1 MSDQSLRAALEQKL
15 ATTDGWTVS
24 NEFLLGLL
32 AAHPAEPAQVV
43 SDEAASSHGPAV
55 RAIASE
61 FMARYKGTPDPDE
74 FALNAAQAGLLAA
87 LPLLGPRPLLDR
99 EAALQAI
106 VAASEPEGSDNIMG
120 REYVEN
126 YADVFAD
133 AVLKLARP
141 MPTRDQVEAAV
152 RKTIFAYFGT
162 YERPVELITD
172 DVTALLNGAE
182 S

>member
-1 MSDQSLRAALEQKL
+1 MSEQSLRDALEQKL
-15 ATTDGWTVS
+15 ATTDGWAVS

-32 AAHPAEPAQVV
+32 AAHPAEPAPVV
-43 SDEAASSHGPAV
+43 TDEAVEAAYQAYSDDTSVSIHDGL
-55 RAIASE
+55 RN
-61 FMARYKGTPDPDE
+61 
-74 FALNAAQAGLLAA
+74 ALEAAA
-87 LPLLGPRPLLDR
+87 PLLGPRPLLDR
-99 EAALQAI
+99 ETMLRAI

-141 MPTRDQVEAAV
+141 MPTREQIDPFLQEWRVRPPGQPTQQEAINYR
-152 RKTIFAYFGT
+152 RKMRNA
-162 YERPVELITD
+162 LL
-172 DVTALLNGAE
+172 ALLNGAE